1 MTDQSVNRYRA
12 ARIVR
17 AQLDDDTEKARA
29 VLDEAFA
36 DGREN
41 GLAGIISALT
51 TSTIELLL
59 AATGGDLDAAR
70 RTVDLSIMDNSM
82 GDVRGA

>member
-1 MTDQSVNRYRA
+1 MSDQTTNRHRA

-17 AQLDDDTEKARA
+17 AQLDDDHETARG

-36 DGREN
+36 DAREN

-70 RTVDLSIMDNSM
+70 RTVDLSILDNSM
-82 GDVRGA
+82 GDVGGA